1 MSLPKEINKTQR
13 KKKRGKR
20 VKDKYKIENNKMAI
34 EGSSL
39 SIIT

>member
-1 MSLPKEINKTQR
+1 MSLPKEINKIQR

-34 EGSSL
+34 VSSSL